1 MPLALLEETD
11 DEDKIWRLTCD
22 EIVVYTQTFAQTALG
37 SWPLGTSPLPGTI
50 GLGSIQGQVGV
61 VKSAH

>member
-1 MPLALLEETD
+1 
-11 DEDKIWRLTCD
+11 
-22 EIVVYTQTFAQTALG
+22 VVYTQTFAQTALG